1 MTKEASNPATV
12 YLVGAGPGHPGL
24 VTLRA
29 VECLGR
35 ADLVLY
41 DYLVNPAIV
50 KHASD
55 TAELVRLG
63 RPGTGRVFSQSEI
76 NTLLVDEARN
86 GRVVVR
92 LKGGDPSVFGR
103 GADEVA
109 ALRRGGVPYEIV
121 PGITTGLAIAAFC
134 EIPVTHHDD
143 ASAVALVAG
152 RERDDKS
159 ETSLDYGALARFP
172 GTLILYMG
180 VKRSGEWSQA
190 LIQEGKDADTPVA
203 IVRWGTRTQQE
214 MTRCT
219 LGTLADTVERFGI
232 RPPSVF
238 VVGKVVDRAPE
249 KSWFTTGPLFGK
261 RILVPSSSRTSD
273 KLRDQL
279 EILGAEVLARAAI
292 RITEPTDWSPVD
304 SAIEN
309 LGSYDWLVFS
319 SGNGVDHFMR
329 RVFQL
334 GGDARVLG
342 GVRIAVAGSGTAER
356 LGRYHVNADLVPKK
370 FVAESLAHALLA
382 ETDSRRFL
390 LAGASRGRQ
399 VLGEELER
407 AGAQADQIVVYSSVD
422 VGEADREVAGALA
435 DGEIDWITITSSATA
450 RSLRT
455 LYGDALEGVRMASIS
470 PVTTDALRELGL
482 DATVEASPHSVPG
495 LVQAILGTLQGHG

>member
-1 MTKEASNPATV
+1 MTREASNPATV

-41 DYLVNPAIV
+41 DYLVNPTIV
-50 KHASD
+50 RHAPD

-76 NTLLVDEARN
+76 NELLVNEARK

-109 ALRRGGVPYEIV
+109 ALRNGGVPYEIV

-152 RERDDKS
+152 RERDDKL
-159 ETSLDYGALARFP
+159 ETSLDYAALARFP

-180 VKRSGEWSQA
+180 VKRSGEWSQT
-190 LIQEGKDADTPVA
+190 LIQEGKDPGTPVA
-203 IVRWGTRTQQE
+203 IVRWGTRAQQE

-219 LGTLADTVERFGI
+219 LRTLGDTVERVGI

-238 VVGKVVDRAPE
+238 VVGDVVDRAPDH
-249 KSWFTTGPLFGK
+249 SWFTAGPLCGT
-261 RILVPSSSRTSD
+261 RVLVPSSPHTSD
-273 KLRDQL
+273 KLRDHL
-279 EILGAEVLARAAI
+279 EALGAEVFARAAI
-292 RITEPTDWSPVD
+292 RITEPADWSPVD
-304 SAIEN
+304 AAIEH

-329 RVFQL
+329 RVFHL
-334 GGDARVLG
+334 GGDARRLS
-342 GVRIAVAGSGTAER
+342 GVKIAVAGSGTAER
-356 LGRYHVNADLVPKK
+356 LRRYHINADLVPEK
-370 FVAESLAHALLA
+370 FVAESLAQALLA
-382 ETDSRRFL
+382 EPDSRRFL

-399 VLGEELER
+399 VLGEELDR
-407 AGAQADQIVVYSSVD
+407 AGAQVDQIAVYSSVD
-422 VGEADREVAGALA
+422 VADPDRELAEALA
-435 DGEIDWITITSSATA
+435 AGEIDWITITSSATA
-450 RSLRT
+450 RSLWR
-455 LYGDALEGVRMASIS
+455 LYGDALEGVSVASIS

-482 DATVEASPHSVPG
+482 DVTVQASPHSVPG
-495 LVQAILGTLQGHG
+495 LVEAILSAVRGDG